1 MLILGRSERQQRFYC
16 PRRVLELL
24 ARQFTSIAV
33 ITSWDF
39 ERFLSKLRARHANVP
54 NHWLSS
60 ETRHRGVRVSHHMQK
75 LTIAIDGPAG
85 SGKSSVALR
94 VASMLGYLYM
104 DSGAMYRAVALKALR
119 RIVPL
124 NDEQALRA
132 IARETHVELKRP
144 SPAQEAA
151 GAKNCVFLDG
161 VEVTDDIRTE
171 EVAQAASR
179 LATIQE
185 VRQVL
190 VAQQQRAGAG
200 GGIVMEGRDIGTVVF
215 PNAELKIF
223 LEATPEARAERRWK
237 EHLEKGETL
246 DLGEVLDE
254 VHERDK
260 RDTERKVSP
269 LVRAADAVLVDNTAM
284 DVEETARLI
293 VQLAR
298 EREARLSKDAGVV
311 V

>member
-1 MLILGRSERQQRFYC
+1 MWILGRSERQQRFYC

-39 ERFLSKLRARHANVP
+39 ERFLSKLRARRANVP

-60 ETRHRGVRVSHHMQK
+60 ETRHRGVRVSYDMQK

-85 SGKSSVALR
+85 SGKSSLARR

-104 DSGAMYRAVALKALR
+104 DNGAMYRAVALKSLR
-119 RIVPL
+119 RGISL
-124 NDEQALRA
+124 SDERALSA

-161 VEVTDDIRTE
+161 VEVTDDIRPE

-185 VRQVL
+185 VREIL
-190 VAQQQRAGAG
+190 VAEQQRAGAG
-200 GGIVMEGRDIGTVVF
+200 GGVVMEGRDIGTVVF

-223 LEATPEARAERRWK
+223 LDASPEVRAERRWK
-237 EHLEKGETL
+237 EHQEKGEQLTL
-246 DLGEVLDE
+246 TEVFDE
-254 VHERDK
+254 VIERDK
-260 RDTERKVSP
+260 RDRERKVSP
-269 LVRAADAVLVDNTAM
+269 LLRASDAVLVDNTAM
-284 DVEETARLI
+284 GIEETARLI
-293 VQLAR
+293 
-298 EREARLSKDAGVV
+298 EIG
-311 V
+311 